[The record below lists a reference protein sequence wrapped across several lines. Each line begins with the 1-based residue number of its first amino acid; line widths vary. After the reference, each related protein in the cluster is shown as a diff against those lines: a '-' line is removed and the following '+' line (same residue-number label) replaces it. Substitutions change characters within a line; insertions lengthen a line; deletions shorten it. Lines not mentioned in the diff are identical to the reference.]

1 MACRPAP
8 IPQMGAVM
16 GKRRYSDINVR
27 GAVYADANAAAEA
40 LGVTP
45 DAVRIAVRKGT
56 THRIGTGAVGREPMP
71 VQINGKDFASA
82 REAAA
87 HFGIKPG
94 AVYRAINEG
103 RSQGFLQLLR
113 QSHATWKPIT
123 IGTLSFSSMEE
134 ANRVLGFRQ
143 GYISQAI
150 RRGSKAAMQ
159 RILGAA
165 MREAHRRSE
174 SPRSAR

>member
-1 MACRPAP
+1 MGCRPAP
-8 IPQMGAVM
+8 ILQMGAVM
-16 GKRRYSDINVR
+16 GKRLYTDINVR
-27 GAVYADANAAAEA
+27 GTVYADANTAAEA

-82 REAAA
+82 QEAAA
-87 HFGIKPG
+87 YFGGTPG
-94 AVYRAINEG
+94 GVYRAINDG
-103 RSQGFLQLLR
+103 RAQAFKQPLR
-113 QSHATWKPIT
+113 YNGATSKPVT

-134 ANRVLGFRQ
+134 ASRVLGFGQ

-165 MREAHRRSE
+165 MREAHRRSQ
-174 SPRSAR
+174 SPRSAC